1 MSRGFLK
8 KYENGAKGER
18 RAPVCPEKRRK
29 KDGAKESAGGGGEV
43 GSALT
48 FIGAGDIME
57 AKNRAGIEEK
67 ERGKL

>member
-1 MSRGFLK
+1 MK
-8 KYENGAKGER
+8 KTKTARKESGGR
-18 RAPVCPEKRRK
+18 RFDLETDGRTRK

>member
-1 MSRGFLK
+1 MIWNPTGGSG
-8 KYENGAKGER
+8 G
-18 RAPVCPEKRRK
+18 PVK